1 MSEKEV
7 EQKKHGISRR
17 DFLRDAGVIVGSTT
31 LGSIAL
37 LNACGSTTTVTSPGP
52 TSTKT
57 VTTTVQGGTG
67 VVTTTVTQPGPT
79 TTVTVTGG
87 PPTTTASVTSFTL
100 NGSPVALANLK
111 ANWSLAW
118 VLREKLGMVGT
129 KTGCNRGECGT
140 CTVIMDGKSV
150 YSCMVLAIE
159 ADGAQVQ
166 TIEGLSNAINL
177 NPLQQ
182 SVFDN
187 DSLQC
192 GFCAPG
198 FLMSGQALLNAKS
211 DPTENE
217 VREALSG
224 HICTCGNTKFYVEAV
239 MKA

>member
-1 MSEKEV
+1 MFKGKVTSNNK
-7 EQKKHGISRR
+7 GISRR

-37 LNACGSTTTVTSPGP
+37 LNACGNTTTVTAPGGTITKTI
-52 TSTKT
+52 TST
-57 VTTTVQGGTG
+57 VSGGTG

-79 TTVTVTGG
+79 ITVTG
-87 PPTTTASVTSFTL
+87 PPGTGGATVTSFTA
-100 NGSPVALANLK
+100 NGNQVALANLK
-111 ANWSLAW
+111 TNWSLAW
-118 VLREKLGMVGT
+118 VLREKLGLVGT

-140 CTVIMDGKSV
+140 CTIIMDGKSV
-150 YSCMVLAIE
+150 YSCMVLAVE
-159 ADGAQVQ
+159 AEGAQIQ

-198 FLMSGQALLNAKS
+198 FLMSGQALLNKKS
-211 DPTENE
+211 DPTEDE
-217 VREALSG
+217 IREALSG
-224 HICTCGNTKFYVEAV
+224 HICTCGNTRFYVEAV